1 MATDKGKEPV
11 QGEERKSQG
20 HLYFNKRPEGEK
32 KEGVPMLKCGKGNNF
47 FAFQQALYRR
57 ALRDYGDLAKLITL
71 NKYYEPTLDLP
82 DFMGLGLSVAEV
94 AVLRQEA
101 LKEHSKL
108 VARMKL
114 NRPKL
119 YGLILEHMSVESKDE
134 VAQDA

>member
-1 MATDKGKEPV
+1 VEKETT
-11 QGEERKSQG
+11 
-20 HLYFNKRPEGEK
+20 
-32 KEGVPMLKCGKGNNF
+32 F

-82 DFMGLGLSVAEV
+82 DFMGLGLSVAEE
-94 AVLRQEA
+94 AVQEA